1 MKKICSTL
9 LLTFSI
15 LSLTAQVITP
25 INVSTIAEMKELE
38 WTFPGM
44 KNATTKLKYL
54 VSPTKVGFETAF
66 SFNISRDANNH
77 VTSMEMADINVNY
90 PLDLK
95 YKCAGVVAGNMLNVM
110 VQTADNTTSEPFK
123 DTKKEKIYKNLQGL
137 DSLMV
142 IENLNSQNQYEEVR
156 RLKLVYNANG
166 KVICLQELLPE
177 SNNYEMMAL
186 RNLGYLGDKLVTDT
200 SYVINSG
207 GQEIVGYNRFFYN
220 ASAKLDSMMSFSV
233 AEGVA
238 NLEAG
243 YRMVYDANPGIAEI
257 YVTRVTNNVPSFE
270 FRILYIGTMFTS
282 TNEIKLHADNQIS
295 CYPVPANQLLNVSP
309 QDGEL
314 YHYTLFDATGKLM
327 LKYNDVNKVTL
338 NTSELSAGFYF
349 LNIQD
354 LKGNNS
360 TQKIIIQH

>member
-1 MKKICSTL
+1 MKKIYSTL
-9 LLTFSI
+9 LFTFSV
-15 LSLTAQVITP
+15 LSLSAQVITP

-38 WTFPGM
+38 WTIPGM
-44 KNATTKLKYL
+44 RNGTTKLKYL

-66 SFNISRDANNH
+66 SFNIIRDASNN
-77 VTSMEMADINVNY
+77 VTNMETADINVNY

-95 YKCAGVVAGNMLNVM
+95 YKCSGVVSGNMLNVM

-123 DTKKEKIYKNLQGL
+123 DAKKERIYKNLLGL
-137 DSLMV
+137 DSMLV
-142 IENLNSQNQYEEVR
+142 VENLNGQNQYEEIR
-156 RLKLVYNANG
+156 RLKLIYNMNG
-166 KVICLQELLPE
+166 KLICLQELLPE
-177 SNNYEMMAL
+177 SNNYEML
-186 RNLGYLGDKLVTDT
+186 SFRNLGYSGDKLITDT
-200 SYVINSG
+200 TYLVTSG
-207 GQEIVGYNRFFYN
+207 GQETVGYNKFFYN

-233 AEGVA
+233 SQGTS

-243 YRMVYDANPGIAEI
+243 YRMVYDANPGISEI

-270 FRILYIGTMFTS
+270 FRILYIGTMVTS
-282 TNEIKLHADNQIS
+282 TNEIKLNADNQIS
-295 CYPVPANQLLNVSP
+295 CYPVPANQILNVSP
-309 QDGEL
+309 QGSEL

-338 NTSELSAGFYF
+338 NTSELSSGLYF
-349 LNIQD
+349 LSIQD